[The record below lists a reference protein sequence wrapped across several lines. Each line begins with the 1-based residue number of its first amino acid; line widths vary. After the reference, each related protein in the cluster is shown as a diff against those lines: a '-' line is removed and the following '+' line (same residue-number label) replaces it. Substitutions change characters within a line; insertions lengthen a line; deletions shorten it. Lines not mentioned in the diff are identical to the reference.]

1 MDNRKHLYWAFQSTQ
16 IEEPSS
22 EKLERFQNKYKKDFE
37 TREVYVGEELEEK
50 YKLNSWRN
58 PMFSKIIGVVLGY
71 EHKGTLR
78 VKYIFG
84 EEKDVLISFVNLLT
98 NKFQDYQLCHY
109 DSEIVLPYLNVR
121 LNSNGFFKEPHQD
134 LKYRKLRPW
143 DLTAF
148 DIKQFYKGAGNY
160 SFSLKDITHILNID
174 SSKVIDVED
183 EFLYYNL
190 DGEEELKNSAIQQ
203 VEVLSKIYNTLNN
216 LPILDTVLIKERV
229 EDVEIEEPKN
239 WLEVLYRENKLT
251 EEVKNGIKSNIKGKK
266 MLVRDKKN
274 LRTILLGAYIHCN
287 FEQKDQDYGD
297 TIKAKELE
305 VDNFLN
311 TL

>member
-16 IEEPSS
+16 IEKPST

-50 YKLNSWRN
+50 YNLNSWRN
-58 PMFSKIIGVVLGY
+58 PMFSKIIGIVLGY
-71 EHKGTLR
+71 EHKKTLR

-84 EEKDVLISFVNLLT
+84 EERDVLISFVNLLT

-109 DSEIVLPYLNVR
+109 DSEIVLPYVNVR
-121 LNSNGFFKEPHQD
+121 LNFNGFFKEPHKD

-143 DLTAF
+143 DLTSF

-160 SFSLKDITHILNID
+160 SFSLKDITHILTID

-190 DGEEELKNSAIQQ
+190 DGQEELKNSAIQQ
-203 VEVLSKIYNTLNN
+203 VEVLSKIYNTLNS
-216 LPILDTVLIKERV
+216 LPILDTVLIEERV

-251 EEVKNGIKSNIKGKK
+251 EEVKNGIKSNITGKK

-274 LRTILLGAYIHCN
+274 LRVILLGAYIHCN

-297 TIKAKELE
+297 VIKAKELE